1 MQRLR
6 QSIRPKNGTLYR
18 AITKNN
24 TRPLLLRP
32 PLPIPLTGFQS
43 VTLRAQ
49 YFMARRAARW
59 AELRPDCPPDF
70 FHSNRH
76 NRHNRHDFPA
86 YPRNPV
92 SHPFGD
98 KFMGDFHRCISLIL
112 GEEGGIEN
120 HRKDPGGLTNYGISQ
135 RSYPTLNIAALT
147 LDDAKAIY
155 RRDYWNPIRG
165 DELPSGLDLTLF
177 DSAINQGPVTAI
189 QLLQHALQIKA
200 DGRLG
205 PITLAASFKAMPDL
219 LDDFDAER
227 ALRYEFNRN
236 EETFG
241 RGWYRRL
248 LRINR
253 RAWARAVS

>member
-1 MQRLR
+1 
-6 QSIRPKNGTLYR
+6 
-18 AITKNN
+18 
-24 TRPLLLRP
+24 
-32 PLPIPLTGFQS
+32 
-43 VTLRAQ
+43 
-49 YFMARRAARW
+49 
-59 AELRPDCPPDF
+59 
-70 FHSNRH
+70 
-76 NRHNRHDFPA
+76 
-86 YPRNPV
+86 
-92 SHPFGD
+92 
-98 KFMGDFHRCISLIL
+98 MGDFHRCISLIL

-120 HRKDPGGLTNYGISQ
+120 HRKDPGGLTKYGISQ

-253 RAWARAVS
+253 RAWARAAP

>member
-1 MQRLR
+1 
-6 QSIRPKNGTLYR
+6 
-18 AITKNN
+18 
-24 TRPLLLRP
+24 
-32 PLPIPLTGFQS
+32 
-43 VTLRAQ
+43 
-49 YFMARRAARW
+49 
-59 AELRPDCPPDF
+59 
-70 FHSNRH
+70 
-76 NRHNRHDFPA
+76 
-86 YPRNPV
+86 
-92 SHPFGD
+92 
-98 KFMGDFHRCISLIL
+98 MGDFNRCISLIL

-120 HRKDPGGLTNYGISQ
+120 HRKDPGGLTKYGISQ
-135 RSYPTLNIAALT
+135 RSYPRADIAALT

-177 DSAINQGPVTAI
+177 DGAINQGPITTI
-189 QLLQHALQIKA
+189 GLLQHALQIKV

-219 LDDFDAER
+219 LDDFAAER
-227 ALRYEFNRN
+227 ALRYEFNSN

>member
-1 MQRLR
+1 
-6 QSIRPKNGTLYR
+6 
-18 AITKNN
+18 
-24 TRPLLLRP
+24 
-32 PLPIPLTGFQS
+32 
-43 VTLRAQ
+43 
-49 YFMARRAARW
+49 
-59 AELRPDCPPDF
+59 
-70 FHSNRH
+70 
-76 NRHNRHDFPA
+76 
-86 YPRNPV
+86 
-92 SHPFGD
+92 
-98 KFMGDFHRCISLIL
+98 MGDFHRCISLIL
-112 GEEGGIEN
+112 GEEGGIAN

-135 RSYPTLNIAALT
+135 RSDPTLNIAALT

-177 DSAINQGPVTAI
+177 DSAINQGPDTATL
-189 QLLQHALQIKA
+189 LLQHALQIKA

-205 PITLAASFKAMPDL
+205 PITLAASIQAMPNL
-219 LDDFDAER
+219 LDAFDAER

-236 EETFG
+236 EEVFG

>member
-1 MQRLR
+1 
-6 QSIRPKNGTLYR
+6 
-18 AITKNN
+18 
-24 TRPLLLRP
+24 
-32 PLPIPLTGFQS
+32 
-43 VTLRAQ
+43 
-49 YFMARRAARW
+49 
-59 AELRPDCPPDF
+59 
-70 FHSNRH
+70 
-76 NRHNRHDFPA
+76 
-86 YPRNPV
+86 
-92 SHPFGD
+92 
-98 KFMGDFHRCISLIL
+98 MGDFHRCISLIL

-120 HRKDPGGLTNYGISQ
+120 HRKDPGGLTKYGISQ

-189 QLLQHALQIKA
+189 QLLQQALQIKA

-236 EETFG
+236 EEVFG

-253 RAWARAVS
+253 RAWARAAP